1 MSVPGEPEPVVS
13 LTFDDGP
20 DPVLTPRL
28 LGILDRIG
36 VPATFFVLG
45 KKLDETGIR
54 IVRNATAA
62 GHSLGNH
69 SFNHHNL
76 AKLPEERVAE
86 ELRTTQCLIDRCS
99 DGPRLFRPPYGA
111 TNNTVREAAW
121 RGRYKLVLWNVDALD
136 WRLQDARWV
145 DRTVAKISPAGHS
158 VVLLHDIF
166 ETTVAHMEAFI
177 AAIRHRYPRV
187 RFSTLT

>member
-1 MSVPGEPEPVVS
+1 
-13 LTFDDGP
+13 
-20 DPVLTPRL
+20 
-28 LGILDRIG
+28 
-36 VPATFFVLG
+36 VPAVKSCTPSYGSRGQGRRERAGRTRASRLS
-45 KKLDETGIR
+45 D
-54 IVRNATAA
+54 ASAA

-76 AKLPEERVAE
+76 VKLPKELVEE

-111 TNNTVREAAW
+111 TNSTVREVAW

-136 WRLQDARWV
+136 WRFQDSRWV
-145 DRTVAKISPAGHS
+145 DRTVAEISPTGHS

-166 ETTVAHMEAFI
+166 ETTVAHMDEFI
-177 AAIRHRYPRV
+177 TAICDRHPRV
-187 RFSTLT
+187 RFSTLA